1 MKWYCLIYVGYWH
14 FNLHR
19 CVCFIENEKKTIS
32 GRKHLHSGD
41 AFPTRTSAS
50 SWGWTFRTPAMFH
63 DHVVHGHVSR
73 PPHSHLKSIKAFT
86 DHCILEISPSKD
98 CKDLFMTVITAKKEG
113 PSEGAAVGSGCPPA
127 ATSRTCLLPK
137 AWAGSH
143 YCSIVPPVNT
153 RMSARGCWALAI
165 LKTGGRKDPWEVQRR
180 WKWKVSVNDRGQE
193 MRPWRPRVD
202 LLEPYWG

>member
-1 MKWYCLIYVGYWH
+1 MRAVITFIHPKLNKTCRSSCEGGSWHFRRGFWSITVSYVGYWH

-50 SWGWTFRTPAMFH
+50 SWGWTFGTPAMFH

-113 PSEGAAVGSGCPPA
+113 PSEGSAVGSGCPPA

-153 RMSARGCWALAI
+153 RACPPEAVG
-165 LKTGGRKDPWEVQRR
+165 
-180 WKWKVSVNDRGQE
+180 
-193 MRPWRPRVD
+193 PWRC
-202 LLEPYWG
+202 